1 MFTDPE
7 IQWHK
12 KTSQKDKV
20 HRNKEVATLQ
30 SGRAA
35 QRHGNGRVVV
45 TSLTLCSNRNQLH
58 SFAGDEVQSFVDV
71 GDLVDSHLA
80 SLRFGQTFTWGAGGS
95 RHVEYFFKC
104 AEEELQAQTDAK

>member
-1 MFTDPE
+1 M
-7 IQWHK
+7 
-12 KTSQKDKV
+12 
-20 HRNKEVATLQ
+20 HRNKEVTTLQ

-35 QRHGNGRVVV
+35 GRHGNGSEGV

-80 SLRFGQTFTWGAGGS
+80 SLRFGQTFAWGGADML
-95 RHVEYFFKC
+95 RIFFFKR
-104 AEEELQAQTDAK
+104 ADEELKAQTDTKQWKLM

>member
-1 MFTDPE
+1 M
-7 IQWHK
+7 
-12 KTSQKDKV
+12 

-35 QRHGNGRVVV
+35 GRHGNGRVGV

-80 SLRFGQTFTWGAGGS
+80 SLRFGQTFTWGGGGEGGAEANML
-95 RHVEYFFKC
+95 RIFFFFKC
-104 AEEELQAQTDAK
+104 AEEELGAQTDTKQWKLI